1 MLYQL
6 LKTVIQTEIFDNN
19 QQGCTNSNPSGG
31 LHETLPNNPPSFPKT
46 DEELS
51 IKHSNP
57 ISVIFFT
64 LFNICLVILDR
75 WELSIF

>member
-1 MLYQL
+1 MVYQL

-19 QQGCTNSNPSGG
+19 QQVYTNSNPSGG
-31 LHETLPNNPPSFPKT
+31 LQETLPNNLPSFPKT

-57 ISVIFFT
+57 ISVNFSPIY
-64 LFNICLVILDR
+64 LIYV
-75 WELSIF
+75 